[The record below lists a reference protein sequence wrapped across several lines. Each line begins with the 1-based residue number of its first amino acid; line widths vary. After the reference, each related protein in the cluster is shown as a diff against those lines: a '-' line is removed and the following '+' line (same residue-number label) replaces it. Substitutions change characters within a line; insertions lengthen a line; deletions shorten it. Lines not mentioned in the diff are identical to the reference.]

1 MNTKLVYSTD
11 KTVNI
16 NENVIKDV
24 DLNPSE
30 QKVYLHLERK
40 GGGKILSIVRG
51 FKASKTKIN
60 FDSKGIKETVWSWWN
75 G

>member
-24 DLNPSE
+24 DLNPLN
-30 QKVYLHLERK
+30 KKYTC
-40 GGGKILSIVRG
+40 I
-51 FKASKTKIN
+51 
-60 FDSKGIKETVWSWWN
+60 
-75 G
+75 

>member
-24 DLNPSE
+24 DLNPLNKKCTCIWRE
-30 QKVYLHLERK
+30 KVVVRFYPLLE
-40 GGGKILSIVRG
+40 
-51 FKASKTKIN
+51 
-60 FDSKGIKETVWSWWN
+60 D
-75 G
+75 

>member
-30 QKVYLHLERK
+30 QKVYLHLEK
-40 GGGKILSIVRG
+40 KVEVR
-51 FKASKTKIN
+51 FYPLLE
-60 FDSKGIKETVWSWWN
+60 D
-75 G
+75 